1 MGTDWLKTKSRLLNF
16 DYGIICN
23 LQTESINIT
32 NPTKMKTESIIV
44 FTFLVTFSQGL
55 PQNTP
60 NVSVTKTTTIASN
73 DPVVVNTPATTKKIV
88 EIPTTTTSK
97 TEIRIQT
104 LPNDDPIVKAPKV
117 KNPANS
123 RKNGK
128 KDLDNPSKIIDIHK
142 TDDKSHEVSGRKGA
156 DSQDIVTEV
165 STNDHVED
173 LNNLKVTN
181 PPPVVTTTTTVAP
194 IITTKIPRI
203 KTTTVAKSS
212 SPSPVPKVEKPSQV
226 IVAEKQE
233 PVVNDTTP
241 RTSLLVGI
249 VFGCLLLSVLMFV
262 GFKRLDA
269 IRRRREYRRMNDF
282 LTDGMYNEIFQS
294 YINDIRKKA
303 LIAFNFKTKVGF

>member
-1 MGTDWLKTKSRLLNF
+1 MKTK
-16 DYGIICN
+16 
-23 LQTESINIT
+23 
-32 NPTKMKTESIIV
+32 SIIV

-60 NVSVTKTTTIASN
+60 DVSVTKTTTIASN
-73 DPVVVNTPATTKKIV
+73 DPVVNTPATTKKNV
-88 EIPTTTTSK
+88 EIPTTTTPK

-104 LPNDDPIVKAPKV
+104 LPNDDPVVKAPKV

-142 TDDKSHEVSGRKGA
+142 TDDKSHEVSGRKGD

-165 STNDHVED
+165 TTNDQHVDD

-194 IITTKIPRI
+194 IKTTKIPRI

-212 SPSPVPKVEKPSQV
+212 SPSPVPKTTEKPSQI
-226 IVAEKQE
+226 IVAEEQE

-249 VFGCLLLSVLMFV
+249 IFGCLLLSVLMFV

-282 LTDGMYNEIFQS
+282 LIDGMYNEM
-294 YINDIRKKA
+294 
-303 LIAFNFKTKVGF
+303 

>member
-1 MGTDWLKTKSRLLNF
+1 MKTK
-16 DYGIICN
+16 
-23 LQTESINIT
+23 
-32 NPTKMKTESIIV
+32 SIIV

-60 NVSVTKTTTIASN
+60 DVSVTKTTTIASN
-73 DPVVVNTPATTKKIV
+73 DPVVNTPATTKKNV
-88 EIPTTTTSK
+88 EIPTTTTPK

-104 LPNDDPIVKAPKV
+104 LPNDDPVVKAPKV

-194 IITTKIPRI
+194 MKTTKIPRI
-203 KTTTVAKSS
+203 KTTTVVKSS
-212 SPSPVPKVEKPSQV
+212 SQSPVPKTTEKPSQI
-226 IVAEKQE
+226 IVAEEQE

-249 VFGCLLLSVLMFV
+249 IFGCLLLSVLMFV

-282 LTDGMYNEIFQS
+282 LIDGMYNEM
-294 YINDIRKKA
+294 
-303 LIAFNFKTKVGF
+303 